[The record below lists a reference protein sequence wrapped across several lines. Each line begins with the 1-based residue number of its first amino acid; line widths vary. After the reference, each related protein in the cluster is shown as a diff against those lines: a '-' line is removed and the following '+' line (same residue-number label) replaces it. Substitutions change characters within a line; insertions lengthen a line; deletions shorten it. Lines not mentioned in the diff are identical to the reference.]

1 MLEPEADDPE
11 GRKEGSMFEPQ
22 NARQEFEKIL
32 RGRGLL
38 ERDLN
43 LAAGCEAL
51 FDFYR
56 DKRPIGR
63 AFEQHEDADMLLFQW
78 GTYDWGTGEHFAFNL
93 TRQLIVREDAED
105 EDIWQLS
112 LTFEFD
118 ADNKLRAV
126 GNGNKWCHSLSE
138 LPEFREYVRRSAA
151 FAAGTEHQARRTVLE
166 YGIAG

>member
-1 MLEPEADDPE
+1 
-11 GRKEGSMFEPQ
+11 MFEPH

-32 RGRGLL
+32 RGRALDGR
-38 ERDLN
+38 E
-43 LAAGCEAL
+43 LALADGCEAV

-63 AFEQHEDADMLLFQW
+63 VFEQDKGADMLLFQW
-78 GTYDWGTGEHFAFNL
+78 GTYNWGAGEHFAFNL
-93 TRQLIVREDAED
+93 TRQLVVREDGED

-112 LTFEFD
+112 FTFEFE
-118 ADNKLRAV
+118 ADNELRAL
-126 GNGNKWCHSLSE
+126 GQGNKWCQSLSE

-151 FAAGTEHQARRTVLE
+151 FTACTEHQTRRTVLD